1 MWDPEKS
8 DHNLNF
14 KHKAQ
19 CFFELLSIKCLPTFC
34 IQEPWDTKLI
44 VGNIKSIVE
53 VLNMMRRLQGTEVD
67 KVRAVGM
74 DEGIEPKTT
83 TP

>member
-1 MWDPEKS
+1 M
-8 DHNLNF
+8 
-14 KHKAQ
+14 
-19 CFFELLSIKCLPTFC
+19 T
-34 IQEPWDTKLI
+34 
-44 VGNIKSIVE
+44 
-53 VLNMMRRLQGTEVD
+53 RRLKGTEVD